1 METENSLPVVDPLPI
16 SNNNNS
22 NDDETAENRKERN
35 KVKVEDVDWV
45 PLDDRD
51 IAQEERIRGSLFGL
65 AWVRKPILPFL
76 CFRSC
81 CCCCITI
88 PSSHLPS

>member
-1 METENSLPVVDPLPI
+1 METENSLPVVVDPLPI
-16 SNNNNS
+16 NNNNNNNS

-65 AWVRKPILPFL
+65 AWVRKPIFV
-76 CFRSC
+76 
-81 CCCCITI
+81 IVVVAVVV
-88 PSSHLPS
+88 